1 MVSMDIFSTIFIAA
15 AAFAACNIGDMFI
28 LLSFFINPRFSTRE
42 IVVGQYLSV
51 SALIVICLVLG
62 LSAAA
67 ISPIFL
73 HALGILPIF
82 IGIKNLLQARTL
94 LRSEIEEEKRIV
106 RKMGFN
112 SLSVAAVTFA
122 DGSDNLGVFTPL
134 FAHSNAGEISFM
146 IIVFMV
152 LVGLWCWG
160 AHYLVHHPKLGK
172 HIRSY
177 GSVVAPLA
185 LIVIGLFILL

>member
-1 MVSMDIFSTIFIAA
+1 MTQLISTILVAA
-15 AAFAACNIGDMFI
+15 VAFAACNIGDMFI

-42 IVVGQYLSV
+42 IVWGQYLSV

-62 LSAAA
+62 LSVAS

-73 HALGILPIF
+73 RALGILPIF
-82 IGIKNLLQARTL
+82 IGVKNLLQARTL
-94 LRSEIEEEKRIV
+94 LRSELEEEKRIV
-106 RKMGFN
+106 RRMGFN

-134 FAHSNAGEISFM
+134 FAHSTATEISLM
-146 IIVFMV
+146 IVVFLA
-152 LVGLWCWG
+152 LVAAWCAG

-177 GSVVAPLA
+177 GSIVAPLA
-185 LIVIGLFILL
+185 LIVIGVFILV